1 MSCAST
7 TFAFRTNKQKKDGW
21 MTTYS
26 KISTLN
32 IILLFLRNRSFKEIG
47 FTHKLN
53 YHMITVLIGLN
64 LYAIVNGNTGL
75 CITNLVKFLGYYTS
89 AQLHRYLD
97 KLIACNLVSFNNRL
111 YYLTEFGFSAV
122 MSISKRSEELVYSFC
137 SKHGLE
143 L

>member
-7 TFAFRTNKQKKDGW
+7 TFAFRTNKQKKNGW

-26 KISTLN
+26 NISTLN
-32 IILLFLRNRSFKEIG
+32 IILLFLGNRSFKEIG
-47 FTHKLN
+47 FAHKLN
-53 YHMITVLIGLN
+53 YHIITVLIGLY
-64 LYAIVNGNTGL
+64 LYAMINDNKGL

-97 KLIACNLVSFNNRL
+97 KLIACNMVKLDNRL
-111 YYLTEFGFSAV
+111 YYLTEFGFLAV
-122 MSISKRSEELVYSFC
+122 KSISQRSEELVYSFC

>member
-1 MSCAST
+1 
-7 TFAFRTNKQKKDGW
+7 
-21 MTTYS
+21 MTTYD

-32 IILLFLRNRSFKEIG
+32 IILLFLRNRSFKELG

-53 YHMITVLIGLN
+53 YHIITVLIGM
-64 LYAIVNGNTGL
+64 YIHTIINGNKGL
-75 CITNLVKFLGYYTS
+75 RITSLVKFLGYYTS

-97 KLIACNLVSFNNRL
+97 KLIACNMVKLDNRL

-122 MSISKRSEELVYSFC
+122 RSISERSEELVYSFC
-137 SKHGLE
+137 SKHSVE